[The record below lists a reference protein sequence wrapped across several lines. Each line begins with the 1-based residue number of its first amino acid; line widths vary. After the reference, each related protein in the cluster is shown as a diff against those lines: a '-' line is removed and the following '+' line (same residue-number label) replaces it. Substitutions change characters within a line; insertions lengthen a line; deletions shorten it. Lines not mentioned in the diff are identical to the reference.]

1 MALKKNLRLSIYVRN
16 DFFLEKMAILLV
28 FNIKIYHKL

>member
-16 DFFLEKMAILLV
+16 SFFLEKAATLLV
-28 FNIKIYHKL
+28 FNIKIYYKL